1 MLQRAEQ
8 RTEAEAGRYPFPR
21 YDLHRGPQPPY
32 DFLEP
37 PQPDRLNIPNMND
50 IPSPRSPSADSSLSE
65 PENEDRGP
73 DKTAGSTRDIPQ
85 RNQIHSEYA
94 DSSDDDAHPTNT
106 YQESALQSQPEYK
119 DNSGSAKTR
128 TSTLL
133 LEMVPFKPR
142 TSDTAYYHRP
152 NHLISAGPSEPARL
166 NTNPKPAMEEATKS
180 VRLLLDKWTTSGSAP
195 IASLLVEESAKH
207 PPDE

>member
-8 RTEAEAGRYPFPR
+8 RAEAEAGHYSFPA
-21 YDLHRGPQPPY
+21 YDIHRPQPPY
-32 DFLEP
+32 DFQEP
-37 PQPDRLNIPNMND
+37 PQHDRLTRPNMND
-50 IPSPRSPSADSSLSE
+50 IPPPRSLSAGSSLSE

-73 DKTAGSTRDIPQ
+73 EKTAGSTRDIPP
-85 RNQIHSEYA
+85 RNQSHPEYA

-119 DNSGSAKTR
+119 GVFDSAKTR

-133 LEMVPFKPR
+133 LEMVPFEPG
-142 TSDTAYYHRP
+142 TSDTAYYHRS
-152 NHLISAGPSEPARL
+152 NYLISAGPSEPARL
-166 NTNPKPAMEEATKS
+166 STNPKPAMEEATKS
-180 VRLLLDKWTTSGSAP
+180 VRLLLDKWTNSGSAP
-195 IASLLVEESAKH
+195 IASLLLEESAKH